1 VDGSIGLTGVVTIT
15 NSLVGS
21 KPDDKVG
28 EDAWYFENGNWVIFS
43 PGAATW
49 TPPTG
54 ITGVI
59 DSANSLLSHSDW
71 PFQRW
76 RQANGNYIVFSEET
90 ATWGNG
96 AVGITGV
103 VTTSNSLF
111 FGSALKF
118 LTGYSWMQFAP
129 DSNDGMVLLFQDPD
143 PGPGNQ
149 EKIHAPLRSD
159 IPSTGTLTAT
169 NVFTAGVYS
178 NVRVLRNGI
187 TLICDYEGS
196 GTGGRKKM
204 RWGTIAGLVG
214 GTPSN
219 EAGLWSAPADAP
231 DKICDARQDANPLS
245 FDDGHF
251 VMLGEQDNRGVMT
264 IVDSSQQVSGIVTMT
279 NALFSNG
286 AEFKYL
292 IPLTG
297 TVFLLRAEYPSDHAL
312 ARRNV
317 FLRVDAAVGVT
328 GSFTSTSGLYLDI
341 PDGAAEDVYV
351 SVLEDGNY
359 VIASSGWG
367 GNRGLV
373 HWASWNVTT
382 SGELNASNSIVGEC
396 AGQQIGHGVSA
407 LRNGR
412 YVIGSPEWEPCGSL
426 SADLGAVT
434 WMEGGPVTGTVDA
447 MNSIIGDS
455 DSDRVGSSDSDAWGE
470 YESWDPTFSFDY
482 YPPYD
487 EWGQY
492 RKDWQQYPAGV
503 HESGDWSIAV
513 PGWNRGAD
521 EDVGAVLSLPG
532 DRRITG
538 TISSL
543 SHLAIYGQGANS
555 GQEIHIDKNDSGH
568 SIASIWGYDDRI
580 YVSRVLWPSLIVHV
594 VGDGTIRGGGID
606 CGVSCTAEIRYD
618 TPIVLTAT
626 ANGATPFSGWS
637 GACSGTQ
644 SCSVAMTTTTHVTAT
659 FGSTSSTPTP
669 TPTATP
675 ATATSVPP
683 SPTPT
688 ATPATDYVSPR
699 YGPPTTSTVS
709 IISPLGGLTGAT
721 RVSVNGVRMFHVVRS
736 DRKIDFTMKAI
747 VAVADPTVDVVLVK
761 AGGVVVTFTQA
772 FTFETPTT
780 AAGTTASGVVLTTTS
795 GVTLT
800 VPPQPA
806 APITGSMFITYTPV
820 DAPTSPPGDVPLS
833 NFDVQVVISGSP
845 VSTITTAALFDPI
858 DDLTASATFTLP
870 VDPAMVLPGQTP
882 WLFRWIADDGQWL
895 LVPGQTYDPVTGLVT
910 TPVLRLGTYVLVS
923 AAASQ
928 WWFPTITLE

>member
-1 VDGSIGLTGVVTIT
+1 
-15 NSLVGS
+15 
-21 KPDDKVG
+21 
-28 EDAWYFENGNWVIFS
+28 
-43 PGAATW
+43 
-49 TPPTG
+49 
-54 ITGVI
+54 
-59 DSANSLLSHSDW
+59 
-71 PFQRW
+71 
-76 RQANGNYIVFSEET
+76 
-90 ATWGNG
+90 
-96 AVGITGV
+96 
-103 VTTSNSLF
+103 
-111 FGSALKF
+111 
-118 LTGYSWMQFAP
+118 M
-129 DSNDGMVLLFQDPD
+129 
-143 PGPGNQ
+143 
-149 EKIHAPLRSD
+149 
-159 IPSTGTLTAT
+159 
-169 NVFTAGVYS
+169 
-178 NVRVLRNGI
+178 
-187 TLICDYEGS
+187 
-196 GTGGRKKM
+196 
-204 RWGTIAGLVG
+204 
-214 GTPSN
+214 
-219 EAGLWSAPADAP
+219 
-231 DKICDARQDANPLS
+231 
-245 FDDGHF
+245 
-251 VMLGEQDNRGVMT
+251 
-264 IVDSSQQVSGIVTMT
+264 
-279 NALFSNG
+279 
-286 AEFKYL
+286 
-292 IPLTG
+292 
-297 TVFLLRAEYPSDHAL
+297 
-312 ARRNV
+312 

-341 PDGAAEDVYV
+341 PDGATEDVWV

-492 RKDWQQYPAGV
+492 RKDWQQYAAQV

-594 VGDGTIRGGGID
+594 VGDGTIRGGGVD

-688 ATPATDYVSPR
+688 ATPATAYVSPS

-709 IISPLGGLTGAT
+709 IISPAGGLTGAT
-721 RVSVNGVRMFHVVRS
+721 RVSVNGVKMFHVVRS
-736 DRKIDFTMKAI
+736 DKKIDFTMKAI
-747 VAVADPTVDVVLVK
+747 VAVAGTTVDVVLVK
-761 AGGVVVTFTQA
+761 AGGEMTFTQA
-772 FTFETPTT
+772 FTFEEPTT
-780 AAGTTASGVVLTTTS
+780 VTGTTASGAVLTTTS
-795 GVTLT
+795 GVTVS
-800 VPPQPA
+800 VPPQVASRPA
-806 APITGSMFITYTPV
+806 AADIAGTLVVTYAQVDTP
-820 DAPTSPPGDVPLS
+820 AEPPGDVPLS
-833 NFDVQVVISGSP
+833 FFNVSMDIDGVGVI
-845 VSTITTAALFDPI
+845 T
-858 DDLTASATFTLP
+858 LTNPATLELP
-870 VDPAMVLPGQTP
+870 VDAAMVPPGQRP
-882 WLFRWIADDGQWL
+882 WLFEWTADGGPLTAASTTDNGRRTTAVGGRWSA
-895 LVPGQTYDPVTGLVT
+895 VPSQTYDPVTGLVT
-910 TPVLRLGTYVLVS
+910 APIWRLGNYVLVT
-923 AAASQ
+923 AAMR
-928 WWFPTITLE
+928 WNYFPQVGNIYAPLDSVR